1 MGIAGLAK
9 LIHEQAPDAV
19 SSVQLDDYRGRVVAM
34 DVSVA
39 IYQFHTAMPKITNRH
54 GQNISALQGLFY
66 RTMHLLENG
75 IKPVFVFDGKPPE
88 LKERVLAKRTTVS
101 GAKRK
106 AADPAVG
113 EPPQWLPRRDF
124 ERLLGYL
131 GVPYVQAPAEAEAT
145 CAALVKSGHAWCTAT
160 EDMDAL
166 PFGSSLLLRHLNSK
180 NKDLE
185 EISLP
190 VVLQKLGLT
199 QEQFVDLCILLGCD
213 YCEKIRGFGPKKAL
227 PLLQQHKRI
236 EQVLDSAC
244 SAQKHPQP
252 ENWPLEETRRLFL
265 HPEVAQPSQVVLEWQ
280 EPDVEGLVQFLAHEK
295 RMAETRVRRRLEKW
309 QAACLKSALP
319 QSPGPVTKGSK
330 KQQRMVEFFQVK
342 KRACA
347 RYRKPGRKKM
357 KTQEQPGTAAE
368 T

>member
-1 MGIAGLAK
+1 MGISRLAE
-9 LIHEQAPDAV
+9 LIREEAPDAV
-19 SSVQLDDYRGRVVAM
+19 SSVQLEDYRGRVVAM

-39 IYQFHTAMPKITNRH
+39 FYQFRTAMPKIFNRH
-54 GQNISALQGLFY
+54 GENISPLRGLFY

-75 IKPVFVFDGKPPE
+75 VKPVFVFDGKPPD
-88 LKERVLAKRTTVS
+88 LKERVLAKRAAVS

-106 AADPAVG
+106 AADPAAY
-113 EPPQWLPRRDF
+113 EPPQRLPRRDS

-131 GVPYVQAPAEAEAT
+131 GVPCVQAPAEAEAT
-145 CAALVKSGHAWCTAT
+145 CAALVKSGRAWCTAT

-166 PFGSSLLLRHLNSK
+166 PFGSSRLLRHLNTK
-180 NKDLE
+180 NRDLE

-213 YCEKIRGFGPKKAL
+213 YCEKIRGLGPKKAL
-227 PLLQQHKRI
+227 PLLRQHGSI
-236 EQVLDSAC
+236 EQVLHSTC
-244 SAQKHPQP
+244 SAQKHPLP

-265 HPEVAQPSQVVLEWQ
+265 HPEVAEPSQVVLEWR
-280 EPDVEGLVQFLAHEK
+280 EPDEEGLLQFLAHEK
-295 RMAETRVRRRLEKW
+295 HMAECQVRSRLEKW
-309 QAACLKSALP
+309 RTACLKRAQP

-330 KQQRMVEFFQVK
+330 KQRRMVEFFQVK
-342 KRACA
+342 KRP
-347 RYRKPGRKKM
+347 RKQIPKPGRKKM
-357 KTQEQPGTAAE
+357 KTQEQPGTAVE